1 METPQNDL
9 PGQPVPLAPPPRRGR
24 TRRVVTAVAASAL
37 LLGGGAAIGIATTG
51 GASAST
57 SSKAS
62 PAAAPAQR
70 QCAKLAAGLKNT
82 GHRVAASR
90 LAALCKHPL
99 LRLVATGGT
108 HGEVTF
114 VGKGG
119 ARTVAF
125 ERGTIASVA
134 GSQLTVTARDGS
146 TWIWDLAS
154 VSTVGSA
161 GHKLAVS
168 SLSAGEQVLVVGT
181 ISGSSKDARL
191 IRVTENAS

>member
-70 QCAKLAAGLKNT
+70 QCAKLAAGLKST

-114 VGKGG
+114 EGKDG
-119 ARTVAF
+119 ARTIAF
-125 ERGTIASVA
+125 ERGTIASVG
-134 GSQLTVTARDGS
+134 GSQLTVTARDGA
-146 TWIWDLAS
+146 TWTWDLAS
-154 VSTVGSA
+154 AAVGSA
-161 GHKLAVS
+161 GHKLAAS
-168 SLSAGEQVLVVGT
+168 SLSAGEHVLVVGT
-181 ISGSSKDARL
+181 VSGSSKDARL
-191 IRVTENAS
+191 IRVTTNAS